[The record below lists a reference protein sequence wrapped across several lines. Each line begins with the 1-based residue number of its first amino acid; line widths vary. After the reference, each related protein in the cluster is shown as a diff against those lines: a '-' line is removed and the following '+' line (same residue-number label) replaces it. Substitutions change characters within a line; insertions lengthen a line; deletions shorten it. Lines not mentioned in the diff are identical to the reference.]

1 MPKDIE
7 GLVLKRIGGF
17 HYVQTELGQIYECS
31 IRGKAKEQG
40 IVVGDRVMIKE
51 TEADRGVVERILPR
65 SVELIRPA
73 VANVDQVL
81 LVMSY
86 NRPQPSLK
94 LLDRLL
100 VQIEYHHLSAVI
112 VLNKC
117 DLASC
122 EIIEQIDKGY
132 PDIGY
137 PVIHASAKKGRGVD
151 DILTE
156 MQGKISVL
164 SGPSGVGKS
173 SLLNTLIPE
182 TNMRTQEVSEKI
194 GRGRHTT
201 RHAELFPLPMGGW
214 IADTP
219 GFSTVDTPSI
229 KREQLADLFVE
240 FERYSNNCRFKDCL
254 HNKEAHCGVRQA
266 VEKGQ
271 IMASRHQSYLTLLEE
286 VIQSERWYK

>member
-1 MPKDIE
+1 MSKDIE

-40 IVVGDRVMIKE
+40 ILVGDRVIIKE
-51 TEADRGVVERILPR
+51 TQVDHGVVEQILPR

-86 NRPQPSLK
+86 NRPLPSLR

-100 VQIEYHHLSAVI
+100 VQVEYNNLSAVI
-112 VLNKC
+112 ILNKC

-132 PDIGY
+132 PEMGY
-137 PVIHASAKKGRGVD
+137 PVIHASAKKGRGLA
-151 DILTE
+151 DILSN
-156 MQGKISVL
+156 MKGKISVL

-173 SLLNTLIPE
+173 SMLNMLIPD
-182 TNMRTQEVSEKI
+182 TNMKTQEVSEKI

-229 KREQLADLFVE
+229 KREQLADLFIE
-240 FERYSNNCRFKDCL
+240 FERYSPNCRFKDCL
-254 HNKEAHCGVRQA
+254 HHKEAQCGVRQA
-266 VEKGQ
+266 LEKGQ
-271 IMASRHQSYLTLLEE
+271 ILASRYQSYLTLLEE
-286 VIQSERWYK
+286 VIQSERW